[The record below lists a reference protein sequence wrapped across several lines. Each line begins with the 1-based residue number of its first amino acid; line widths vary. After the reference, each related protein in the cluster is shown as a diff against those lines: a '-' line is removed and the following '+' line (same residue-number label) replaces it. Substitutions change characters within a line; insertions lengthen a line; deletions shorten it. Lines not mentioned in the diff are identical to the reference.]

1 MKAIV
6 CGVVAVLF
14 GFAGGVFAADEA
26 DVTDQ
31 MVIDLVA
38 QTAAAVE
45 KDAPGTFAKIN
56 AGEAP
61 YVNKDIPAFYVFVY
75 DLEVNM
81 IAHPKAE
88 LVGKSMKGKPDP
100 KGKKFRDLIVEGAKK
115 DGTGWVEYMYQ
126 KPGDKGLFEKKS
138 YFKVVKGS
146 DGKEYV
152 VISGNY
158 AKK

>member
-6 CGVVAVLF
+6 YGVFAMFLAI
-14 GFAGGVFAADEA
+14 AGGGYAADEA

-31 MVIDLVA
+31 MVMDLVV

-45 KDAPGTFAKIN
+45 KDVPGTFTKIN

-61 YVNKDIPAFYVFVY
+61 YVNKEIPAFYVFVY

-81 IAHPKAE
+81 IAHPKAD

-138 YFKVVKGS
+138 YFKLVKGS

-152 VISGNY
+152 IISGNY